1 MSNSLAISAVTS
13 TIRYVLDRSLQ
24 QAHAGQVGGAGVT
37 TLRPTEL
44 AAVDVEEAPG
54 INVYC
59 YQATPNHAW
68 NLADLPTRR
77 GDGSF
82 VQRPVAALDLH
93 YLISCVG
100 LEPQLVPQR
109 LLGRVVGALAAT
121 SVLTRDVVAAAIET
135 YGAETDTDFLLESD
149 LASEVELVKL
159 SPTPLSLE
167 EMSKLWGVL
176 DTPYVLSLGY
186 LATVVLIAAD
196 VTPRVALPVRRREL
210 TVMPAGPPRLEE
222 VETDPP
228 LQPVGLGTTLVLR
241 GSRLLGPVTTVRIGR
256 ASLVPAEGATA
267 AELRVAIDDT
277 VAAGLHALHV
287 VHTRAAGPGGLPPER
302 RVGGSNAVP
311 LLVRPEIAV
320 ADVTATEVSLT
331 VAPPLQEGQRASVVL
346 GRLEGDDEPL
356 EVTLV
361 LPPVPAA
368 DAPLGELVLARAD
381 IPDGHWLVRL
391 QVDGVDSL
399 PELVGDVYAAPDLT
413 LP

>member
-1 MSNSLAISAVTS
+1 MSNSLAIGAVTS
-13 TIRYVLDRSLQ
+13 TIRYVLDRALQ
-24 QAHAGQVGGAGVT
+24 QPHAGQVGGAGVT

-44 AAVDVEEAPG
+44 AAVDVEESPG

-77 GDGSF
+77 ANGSF

-93 YLISCVG
+93 YLVSCVG
-100 LEPQLVPQR
+100 VEPQLVPQR
-109 LLGRVVGALAAT
+109 LLGRVVVALAAT
-121 SVLTRDVVAAAIET
+121 SVLTRDVVDAALDA
-135 YGAETDTDFLLESD
+135 YGAEPDTSFIVDSD

-167 EMSKLWGVL
+167 EMSKLWGIL
-176 DTPYVLSLGY
+176 DTPYVLSLSY

-210 TVMPAGPPRLEE
+210 TVTPAGPPRIHEL
-222 VETDPP
+222 ETDPP
-228 LQPVGLGTTLVLR
+228 RQPVGPGTTLVLR
-241 GSRLLGPVTTVRIGR
+241 GSRLLGPVTRVRIGR
-256 ASLVPAEGATA
+256 AALTPADGAGN

-277 VAAGLHALHV
+277 VAAG
-287 VHTRAAGPGGLPPER
+287 VHSLQVAHTTAPGPGGLPPAR
-302 RVGGSNAVP
+302 RVAGSNAVP
-311 LLVRPEIAV
+311 LLVRPEV
-320 ADVTATEVSLT
+320 EVTDVSADEVTLS

-346 GRLEGDDEPL
+346 GRLDGAEEPS

-361 LPPVPAA
+361 LPPVAED
-368 DAPLGELVLARAD
+368 DAPLAELVLPRAD

-391 QVDGVDSL
+391 QVDGVESL
-399 PELVGDVYAAPDLT
+399 PQLAGDVYGEPDLT
-413 LP
+413 LS